1 MGFINWLASLF
12 SEEPSGQGSARD
24 KTGSRQEDENS
35 GSVAI
40 LEAPEDDRAGGRTD
54 DHERWWAPTGSTQ
67 VEAAPLERPDLSTE
81 ARALEN
87 LLISHFDGHDLS
99 MPPIPRVAESVLALL
114 GSSRND
120 ATSVAR
126 EIAKDQVIAAS
137 LLRMTNSPLY
147 RGLQK
152 ITALQP
158 AVARMGNHAIR
169 TLMMHE
175 SLRAAMFQAR
185 GAARRFA
192 AVLWA
197 RALAGAH
204 VMRGLSEFTS
214 IEKEEASLM
223 GLLHDIGSVVVLRI
237 MQSDSREFAE
247 RIDEATFEYLCAEAH
262 QEFGELV
269 AIEWKLPDRLRDV
282 ISDHHSYPGPDDP
295 LRAERL
301 QIQLADMILAALGYA
316 PHVAYNVLEARVT
329 QDLGI
334 GDRTGFHRFLEELP
348 DELDEAIGTM

>member
-12 SEEPSGQGSARD
+12 SEEPPGQGSVRGRAD
-24 KTGSRQEDENS
+24 PRQEDAS
-35 GSVAI
+35 GGNVAL
-40 LEAPEDDRAGGRTD
+40 LEAPDDQGAGDSAD
-54 DHERWWAPTGSTQ
+54 DHWWAPAGSTS
-67 VEAAPLERPDLSTE
+67 VEAVALERPDLSTE

-87 LLISHFDGHDLS
+87 LLISHFDGHDLT

-114 GSSRND
+114 ASSRNN

-147 RGLQK
+147 RGLKK

-158 AVARMGNHAIR
+158 AVARIGNQAIR

-185 GAARRFA
+185 GAARRLA

-214 IEKEEASLM
+214 VEKEEASLM
-223 GLLHDIGSVVVLRI
+223 GLLHDIGNVVVLRI
-237 MQSDSREFAE
+237 MQSDSRKFAE
-247 RIDEATFEYLCAEAH
+247 RIDEPTFEYLCMEAH

-269 AIEWKLPDRLRDV
+269 ADEWKLPEKLRGI
-282 ISDHHSYPGPDDP
+282 ISDHHGYPGPDDP

-301 QIQLADMILAALGYA
+301 QIQLTDMILAALGYA

-334 GDRTGFHRFLEELP
+334 GDVSGFQRFLENLP
-348 DELDEAIGTM
+348 AELDDAIGTM